1 MFFFIDNKKIFN
13 NFNYI
18 FKSHFRENFEFLN
31 LRLDLKSE
39 HFESAANLSS
49 YGWKKEAIPISQ
61 TKNSLISRIFQSL
74 FN

>member
-1 MFFFIDNKKIFN
+1 MIKKFSIILVIFLN
-13 NFNYI
+13 L
-18 FKSHFRENFEFLN
+18 HFRENFEFLN

-39 HFESAANLSS
+39 HFESAFKSSS